1 MNTEPHIKGARDAT
15 FTCGGAISMSKPDL
29 SKVYRDYIDC
39 LNNQDWKNLDQF
51 VDDKVQYNGQ
61 LVGVTGYQD
70 LLESDFR
77 QIPDLYFDI
86 QLIVSDG
93 SQVASRLKF
102 NCTPMGKFLGL
113 DVNGKKV
120 LFTENVFYEFRNEK
134 IWKVWSVIDKGA
146 IESQIQATTTES
158 KPATS
163 SK

>member
-1 MNTEPHIKGARDAT
+1 M
-15 FTCGGAISMSKPDL
+15 SMSKPDL

-70 LLESDFR
+70 LLENDFR

-86 QLIVSDG
+86 QLIVSDS

-102 NCTPMGKFLGL
+102 NCTPTGNFLGL

-146 IESQIQATTTES
+146 IESQMQATTAEI
-158 KPATS
+158 KPATN